1 MRYHGNIGFGTSQEI
16 APGVWDDVIIE
27 RPYYGDVVRDTRNF
41 TEADKVNND
50 LTIGNSFSIVAD
62 GYIFESLASI
72 RYIEWAGSRW
82 TITEVVQQTPRLLIR
97 VGSVYNGPTA

>member
-1 MRYHGNIGFGTSQEI
+1 MRYHGNIGFGKSQEI
-16 APGVWDDVIIE
+16 VPGVWDDVIIE

-41 TEADKVNND
+41 TETDKVNND

-62 GYIFESLASI
+62 GYIFENLASI